1 MTAEPSC
8 VQITTLVSVPAFATA
23 VEMPLKGKNRR
34 ARIAAH
40 AIQKRAERNF
50 APVICIA
57 CPLMRV
63 INPTMRAGNQGAI
76 QPAIAAFS
84 PSSPAGLHMDYDLLR
99 TLKTGRR
106 LAPENMPRSWYL
118 YILECAGGRL
128 YTGITVDVEA
138 RYRAHA
144 QGRGAKFTRSFPP
157 SRILLV

>member
-1 MTAEPSC
+1 
-8 VQITTLVSVPAFATA
+8 
-23 VEMPLKGKNRR
+23 
-34 ARIAAH
+34 
-40 AIQKRAERNF
+40 
-50 APVICIA
+50 
-57 CPLMRV
+57 
-63 INPTMRAGNQGAI
+63 
-76 QPAIAAFS
+76 
-84 PSSPAGLHMDYDLLR
+84 MDYDLLR

-157 SRILLV
+157 SRILLVRTYANRSEALKAEHEIRKLSPCEKRNLAGE